1 MLQIFT
7 FTKKKNNFLIAKS
20 INILLSREKKL
31 VCVVCLFNIFL
42 LKNICNNKVE

>member
-20 INILLSREKKL
+20 INILLTVCPEKKA
-31 VCVVCLFNIFL
+31 CLCRVF
-42 LKNICNNKVE
+42 V